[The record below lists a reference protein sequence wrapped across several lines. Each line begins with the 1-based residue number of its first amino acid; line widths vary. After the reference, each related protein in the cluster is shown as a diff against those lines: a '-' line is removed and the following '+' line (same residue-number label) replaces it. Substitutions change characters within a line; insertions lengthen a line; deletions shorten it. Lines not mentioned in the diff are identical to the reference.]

1 MKKGISILNIFFFI
15 SFFYSCFLEPKS
27 LKNIETGISGFKEIK
42 ENNNQNIK
50 ENNNQN
56 NKKDIK
62 ENNNNISYID
72 KEHKL
77 TTIKEGEVWELLLLG
92 HVTWAKSGDLIDIKD
107 KYNNLIEDL
116 KGLKYSYIFSPIRFK
131 TSSSWLSSRY
141 TYYINDN
148 NYKILSNNVPIAKII
163 AFESTTEFE
172 KKYEVQSLKLISAG
186 SNIDFEKH
194 RTGFA
199 AIKLKETSKETGYI
213 NSYNFGVFN
222 DDLTNSFNL
231 LWKKKS
237 EWSYMLAQL
246 TIKDK
251 KTNTNKTYEIVLS
264 PKIFNDT
271 IKLIYAKYPN
281 LSKEKLKPPI
291 DE

>member
-42 ENNNQNIK
+42 KNNKKDIK

-56 NKKDIK
+56 DKKDIK

-72 KEHKL
+72 KEPRL
-77 TTIKEGEVWELLLLG
+77 TKIKEGEVQELFVG
-92 HVTWAKSGDLIDIKD
+92 GYVTWAKSGNLIDIKD
-107 KYNNLIEDL
+107 KYSNSIEDL
-116 KGLKYSYIFSPIRFK
+116 EGLKYSYIFSPIRFK
-131 TSSSWLSSRY
+131 TSSWFSSSY

-148 NYKILSNNVPIAKII
+148 NYTIWGIKAPIAKII

-186 SNIDFEKH
+186 SNIDFERH
-194 RTGFA
+194 RTGLA
-199 AIKLKETSKETGYI
+199 AIKLKETSKEPGYT

-222 DDLTNSFNL
+222 DDLTTSFNL
-231 LWKKKS
+231 LWKKG

-246 TIKDK
+246 TIKNK

-271 IKLIYAKYPN
+271 IKLIYAKHPN
-281 LSKEKLKPPI
+281 LSKDKLKPPI
-291 DE
+291 D

>member
-42 ENNNQNIK
+42 KNNKKDIK

-72 KEHKL
+72 KEPGL
-77 TTIKEGEVWELLLLG
+77 TAIKEGEVWKLLAG
-92 HVTWAKSGDLIDIKD
+92 GYVTWAKSGDLIDIKD
-107 KYNNLIEDL
+107 KYSNLIEDL

-131 TSSSWLSSRY
+131 KNSSWLSSSY
-141 TYYINDN
+141 TYHINDN
-148 NYKILSNNVPIAKII
+148 NYKILGSKVPIAKII

-172 KKYEVQSLKLISAG
+172 EKYEVKSLKLISAG

-194 RTGFA
+194 RTGLTT
-199 AIKLKETSKETGYI
+199 ITLKEASKEPGYT

-222 DDLTNSFNL
+222 DDLTTSFNL
-231 LWKKKS
+231 LWNKG

-251 KTNTNKTYEIVLS
+251 KTSKNKTYEIVLS

-291 DE
+291 NEK